1 MIIIPIINNYF
12 PSGRAKPEF
21 CALNLMKCSV
31 LPCHP
36 HKFLLHDQ
44 VSNLVTYADYFVAL

>member
-12 PSGRAKPEF
+12 HCGRAKPEF
-21 CALNLMKCSV
+21 CALNLMNCSV
-31 LPCHP
+31 LLCHP

-44 VSNLVTYADYFVAL
+44 VADLVIYADYFVAF